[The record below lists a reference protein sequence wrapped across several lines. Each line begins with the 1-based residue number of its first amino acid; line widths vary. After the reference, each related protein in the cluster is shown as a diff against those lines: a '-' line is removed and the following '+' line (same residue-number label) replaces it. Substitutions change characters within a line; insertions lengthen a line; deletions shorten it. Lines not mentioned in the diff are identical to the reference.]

1 MEIIVTRIQMIYEFR
16 NKEINEIVRQNFK
29 NNVYS
34 LFKECD
40 KVTFRDDTGEEL
52 VLKNRYSVLEKIILE
67 SKDLKI

>member
-1 MEIIVTRIQMIYEFR
+1 MEIIVTRIQMICEFR
-16 NKEINEIVRQNFK
+16 NKEINEIIKQDFR
-29 NNVYS
+29 NNVYL

-67 SKDLKI
+67 SKNLDI